1 MPPTIFVMEK
11 NKSVASLVAGLID
24 SQHRRR
30 RRRRRRRHRRQRRCT
45 KVRH

>member
-1 MPPTIFVMEK
+1 MPSNDICDGK

-30 RRRRRRRHRRQRRCT
+30 RRRRRRHRRQRRCT